1 MLIMDE
7 EKTEVNMSVDDVQI
21 PNILWILFAILMGLM
36 ALTVGKETSES
47 RKQIELEKALV
58 YDEYSQEYEQYH

>member
-1 MLIMDE
+1 MP
-7 EKTEVNMSVDDVQI
+7 VDDVQI

-47 RKQIELEKALV
+47 KCKLKHNVPTYYIDDGDIRENHYCKELKE
-58 YDEYSQEYEQYH
+58 D

>member
-1 MLIMDE
+1 MP
-7 EKTEVNMSVDDVQI
+7 VDDVQI

-47 RKQIELEKALV
+47 KYELKHNVPTYYIDDSENHYYNELKE
-58 YDEYSQEYEQYH
+58 D